1 MTENTSENP
10 TPGSPPETAVPWG
23 DRLPVEQ
30 AREWEAVRPGTV
42 EWMLTELQREREHR
56 RRMDWVHTG
65 LQAFGS
71 LLGAGTVVA
80 YIWVATYFLA
90 HHAATQGAAILGGG
104 TAALVGGSSASATAT
119 GADPGSRGPHG
130 DPRLTSGE

>member
-1 MTENTSENP
+1 MSARTTSS
-10 TPGSPPETAVPWG
+10 PGPADALLW
-23 DRLPVEQ
+23 
-30 AREWEAVRPGTV
+30 

-80 YIWVATYFLA
+80 YICVATYFLA
-90 HHAATQGAAILGGG
+90 HDAATQGAAILGGG
-104 TAALVGGSSASATAT
+104 TAALVGGFL
-119 GADPGSRGPHG
+119 GKRYG
-130 DPRLTSGE
+130 DRR

>member
-30 AREWEAVRPGTV
+30 AKEWEAVRPGTV

-90 HHAATQGAAILGGG
+90 HDAATQGAAILGGG
-104 TAALVGGSSASATAT
+104 TAALVGGFL
-119 GADPGSRGPHG
+119 GKRYG
-130 DPRLTSGE
+130 DRR